1 MYLQNNPFSD
11 FRRGWAGLS
20 NKNSSYSGLRSI
32 YLNPFTL
39 DQKHIH
45 TYKLA
50 HWHQQ
55 RYTWLQQKVNN
66 IDHQSKTLYHYLA
79 LFKCYQSLIN
89 LYLRTSCNISYN
101 LLKKIFCYAVYL
113 RIIIFRKMTKI
124 INYGEETP
132 YFKNKYPK
140 ANLL

>member
-1 MYLQNNPFSD
+1 MYLQNNHFSD
-11 FRRGWAGLS
+11 FQRGCSGLS
-20 NKNSSYSGLRSI
+20 NKNLSCNGLRSI

-39 DQKHIH
+39 DKKYIHI
-45 TYKLA
+45 YKLA

-66 IDHQSKTLYHYLA
+66 INHQSKRLYYYLA

-89 LYLRTSCNISYN
+89 LYLRTQCNISYN
-101 LLKKIFCYAVYL
+101 LLKKIFCYAEYL
-113 RIIIFRKMTKI
+113 RIIFRKMTKI